1 MSGHSKWA
9 TTKHKKA
16 AIDAKRAKAFAKFIK
31 AIEVAARMGGADIA
45 GNPALDLAV
54 SKAKKNSV
62 PNDNIDRAIKRGAG
76 LTGETIDYTE
86 IMYEARGPQGTA
98 LYIEC
103 LTDNRNRA
111 ASEVRLAV
119 TRNGGTMADQGSVA
133 FLFERK
139 GVAEV
144 TKTDGLT
151 EDDVLMA
158 VLDAGAEEVL
168 DEGDIFTVISA
179 PTDLPEIRK
188 ALDEAGLEYNN
199 DDPVFRPTMQVDL
212 DAEGAK
218 KFLKLADAIEELDDV
233 QNVYSNANVSDEVAA
248 QLSSH
253 RPSAPLLSVH

>member
-62 PNDNIDRAIKRGAG
+62 PNDNIDRAIKRG
-76 LTGETIDYTE
+76 
-86 IMYEARGPQGTA
+86 
-98 LYIEC
+98 
-103 LTDNRNRA
+103 
-111 ASEVRLAV
+111 VRLAV

-168 DEGDIFTVISA
+168 DEGDIFTVVSA
-179 PTDLPEIRK
+179 ATDLPEIRK

-233 QNVYSNANVSDEVAA
+233 QNVYSNANVSDEVMAELEA
-248 QLSSH
+248 E
-253 RPSAPLLSVH
+253 

>member
-16 AIDAKRAKAFAKFIK
+16 AIDAKRAKAFAKYIK
-31 AIEVAARMGGADIA
+31 AIEVAARMGGADTS

-76 LTGETIDYTE
+76 LTGESIEYTE

-111 ASEVRLAV
+111 AAEVRTAV
-119 TRNGGTMADQGSVA
+119 TRNGGTMADAGSVA
-133 FLFERK
+133 FMFERK

-158 VLDAGAEEVL
+158 VLDAGADEVI
-168 DEGDIFTVISA
+168 DDGDVFTVVSEA
-179 PTDLPEIRK
+179 TDLPEIRK
-188 ALDEAGLEYNN
+188 SLAEADLDYNN
-199 DDPVFRPTMQVDL
+199 DDPVFRPTMNVEL
-212 DAEGAK
+212 DAEGAR

-233 QNVYSNANVSDEVAA
+233 QNVYSNADINE
-248 QLSSH
+248 
-253 RPSAPLLSVH
+253 SVMAELEED

>member
-1 MSGHSKWA
+1 MAGHSKWA

-16 AIDAKRAKAFAKFIK
+16 AIDAKRAKAFAKYIK
-31 AIEVAARMGGADIA
+31 AIEVAARMGGPDPA
-45 GNPALDLAV
+45 GNPALDLAI

-62 PNDNIDRAIKRGAG
+62 PNDNVDRAIKRGAG
-76 LTGETIDYTE
+76 LTGEAVDYTE

-111 ASEVRLAV
+111 AAEVRTAV
-119 TRNGGTMADQGSVA
+119 TRNGGTMADSGSVA

-144 TKTDGLT
+144 AKAEGLT

-158 VLDAGAEEVL
+158 VLDAGVEEVI
-168 DEGDIFTVISA
+168 DEGDVFTVVCEA
-179 PTDLPEIRK
+179 TDLPEIRK
-188 ALDEAGLEYNN
+188 ALDEAGLDYNN
-199 DDPVFRPTMQVDL
+199 DDPVFRPTMNVDL

-218 KFLKLADAIEELDDV
+218 KFLKLADAVEELDDV
-233 QNVYSNANVSDEVAA
+233 QNVYSNADISEAVMAELEAE
-248 QLSSH
+248 
-253 RPSAPLLSVH
+253 

>member
-31 AIEVAARMGGADIA
+31 AIEVAARMGGADIS

-62 PNDNIDRAIKRGAG
+62 PNDNIDRDIKRGAG

-86 IMYEARGPQGTA
+86 ILYEARGPQGTA

-111 ASEVRLAV
+111 ASDVRLAV

-144 TKTDGLT
+144 TKTD
-151 EDDVLMA
+151 
-158 VLDAGAEEVL
+158 
-168 DEGDIFTVISA
+168 
-179 PTDLPEIRK
+179 
-188 ALDEAGLEYNN
+188 ALDEAELDYNN

-212 DAEGAK
+212 DLEGAK

-233 QNVYSNANVSDEVAA
+233 QNVYSNANVSAEVME
-248 QLSSH
+248 QLE
-253 RPSAPLLSVH
+253 AE

>member
-1 MSGHSKWA
+1 MAGHSKWA

-16 AIDAKRAKAFAKFIK
+16 AIDAKRAKAFAKYIK
-31 AIEVAARMGGADIA
+31 AIEVAARMGGPDPA
-45 GNPALDLAV
+45 GNPALDLAI

-62 PNDNIDRAIKRGAG
+62 PNDNVDRAIKRGAG
-76 LTGETIDYTE
+76 LTGEAVDYTE

-111 ASEVRLAV
+111 AAEVRTAV
-119 TRNGGTMADQGSVA
+119 TRNGGTMADSGSVA

-144 TKTDGLT
+144 AKAEGLT

-158 VLDAGAEEVL
+158 VLDAGAEEVI
-168 DEGDIFTVISA
+168 DEGDVFTVVCEA
-179 PTDLPEIRK
+179 TDLPEIRK
-188 ALDEAGLEYNN
+188 ALDEASLDYNN
-199 DDPVFRPTMQVDL
+199 DDPVFRPTMNVDL

-218 KFLKLADAIEELDDV
+218 KFLKLADAVEELDDV
-233 QNVYSNANVSDEVAA
+233 QNVYSNADISEAVMAELEAE
-248 QLSSH
+248 
-253 RPSAPLLSVH
+253 

>member
-16 AIDAKRAKAFAKFIK
+16 AIDAKRAKAFAKYIK
-31 AIEVAARMGGADIA
+31 SIEVAARMGGPDPA

-62 PNDNIDRAIKRGAG
+62 PNDNVERAIKRGAG
-76 LTGETIDYTE
+76 LTGEAVDYTE

-111 ASEVRLAV
+111 AAEVRTAV
-119 TRNGGTMADQGSVA
+119 TRNGGTMADSGSVA

-144 TKTDGLT
+144 AKTEGLT

-158 VLDAGAEEVL
+158 VLDAGAEEVI
-168 DEGDIFTVISA
+168 DEGEIFTVVSEA
-179 PTDLPEIRK
+179 TDLPAIRK
-188 ALDEAGLEYNN
+188 ALEEAELEYNN

-233 QNVYSNANVSDEVAA
+233 QNVYSNADISEAVMAELEAE
-248 QLSSH
+248 
-253 RPSAPLLSVH
+253 

>member
-16 AIDAKRAKAFAKFIK
+16 ALDAKRAKAFAKYIK
-31 AIEVAARMGGADIA
+31 GIEVAARMGGADIS

-111 ASEVRLAV
+111 AAEVRTAV
-119 TRNGGTMADQGSVA
+119 TRNGGTMADSGSVA

-144 TKTDGLT
+144 TKTDSLT

-158 VLDAGAEEVL
+158 VLDAGADEVI
-168 DEGDIFTVISA
+168 DDGEVFTVVSEA
-179 PTDLPEIRK
+179 TDLPAIRK
-188 ALDEAGLEYNN
+188 ALDEAELHYNN
-199 DDPVFRPTMQVDL
+199 DEPVFRPTMQVEIN
-212 DAEGAK
+212 AEGAR

-233 QNVYSNANVSDEVAA
+233 QNVYSNADINE
-248 QLSSH
+248 
-253 RPSAPLLSVH
+253 SVMAELEAE